1 MTTPFRSTPP
11 SPLLKTKLDAANPA
25 IAVCPR
31 RRLPTPA
38 STSPSGHAQTE
49 KLQSAKLQVV
59 VAVSV
64 TPASAAKK
72 ASRRHCSHL
81 CRRTKVSAAVS
92 LPDSPT
98 GNVGRKRIQI
108 SPDDVSRIPLNRR
121 TTIRSMATALNMSK
135 TSLHRRVKE
144 GSLKSHSN
152 AIKPLLTEENRK
164 VRLQFCISMI
174 DSNSPPHNPS
184 FIDMYDHV
192 HIDEKWFFLSKS
204 SQKYYLLPDED
215 EPYRTC
221 KSKKFIAKVMF
232 LCAVARP
239 RFDSGRNEMFDGKI
253 GIFPFIYKEA
263 AKRRSKNREAG
274 TLVTKPIE
282 SVNKEV
288 TRKWLIDYVLP
299 AIRAKWPLS
308 SSKSIFIQQDNARPH
323 ISVND
328 AKFLEAAQKDGFD
341 IRLTCQPPNSP
352 DMNVLDLGFFR
363 AIQSLT
369 KKKKSYRFDI
379 GY

>member
-1 MTTPFRSTPP
+1 MEVLEEDNPNDVQISKFVRRVPNDKRKIIFEA
-11 SPLLKTKLDAANPA
+11 LLNY
-25 IAVCPR
+25 
-31 RRLPTPA
+31 
-38 STSPSGHAQTE
+38 
-49 KLQSAKLQVV
+49 
-59 VAVSV
+59 
-64 TPASAAKK
+64 
-72 ASRRHCSHL
+72 
-81 CRRTKVSAAVS
+81 
-92 LPDSPT
+92 
-98 GNVGRKRIQI
+98 NVERKEMLAEKRIQI
-108 SPDDVSRIPLNRR
+108 SPDEVSRIPLNRR

-184 FIDMYDHV
+184 FIDMYDRV

-328 AKFLEAAQKDGFD
+328 AEFLEAAQKDGFD

-352 DMNVLDLGFFR
+352 DMNEKQSEGEGEAVGEGRRRSRGGESRPVVVSSMIAGGRRLRRRGPRGRDEEKRRR
-363 AIQSLT
+363 ADNRGLEFGDFGLWGE
-369 KKKKSYRFDI
+369 Y
-379 GY
+379 